1 MIINDIQFQTKDGRP
16 ALLRNPREEDIPGAL
31 DYLIRSA
38 EETEYLLRY
47 PEESG
52 NYTYAD
58 EQALF
63 EKWNASANEVMLMCL
78 VDGKVVGTCHLLFK
92 DKIKTRHRAVIAIGL
107 LKEYW
112 NLGLGTRMMQAMI
125 DLAEARE
132 GILQMELE
140 VIEGNTRAIRLYEKV
155 GFRIAGIHPRAIR
168 LRDGTLL
175 NEFLMIRTMQG
186 QCRRNK
192 GE

>member
-1 MIINDIQFQTKDGRP
+1 MIINDIQFETKDGRS
-16 ALLRNPREEDIPGAL
+16 AILRNPREEDVQGTL

-52 NYTYAD
+52 NYTYDD
-58 EQALF
+58 ELALF
-63 EKWNASANEVMLMCL
+63 EKWNASSTEMMLICL
-78 VDGKVVGTCHLLFK
+78 VEGKVAGTCHLVFK
-92 DKIKTRHRAVIAIGL
+92 DKIKTRHRATIAIGL

-112 NLGLGTRMMQAMI
+112 NLGLGTRMMHAMI
-125 DLAEARE
+125 QRAQEHG

-155 GFRIAGIHPRAIR
+155 GFRIAGIHPNAIK
-168 LRDGTLL
+168 LKDGTLL
-175 NEFLMIRTMQG
+175 NEYIMIRTMQD
-186 QCRRNK
+186 Q
-192 GE
+192 